1 MPIYCPLSESLG
13 IEYIPTED
21 SSYNPSE
28 IVFDPSFT
36 SGSGP
41 LNPMYGKKHTE
52 ESKQLMREAKLGKP
66 SWNKGKPFGLETRKR
81 MSEKKKDFIP
91 WNKGKKGLQVAW
103 NKGIKTG
110 PMSEETKKK
119 KSHPLTNKREQ
130 VTCPH
135 CQTVGDIA
143 VMKRWHFDKC
153 RKRSML

>member
-66 SWNKGKPFGLETRKR
+66 SWNKG
-81 MSEKKKDFIP
+81 
-91 WNKGKKGLQVAW
+91 
-103 NKGIKTG
+103 IKTG